1 MKTKYWIQ
9 AARLRTL
16 PLALSC
22 ILMGAGLAKLCAFEI
37 TLSTFTLAIITTL
50 LLQVLSNYANDY
62 GDGIKGTDK
71 LRENQD
77 RMVQSGKISKKSM
90 KNAIVILSICTF
102 ISGLSLLY
110 FSLDFDKIKIILFF
124 LILGISAII
133 AAIKY
138 TVGNSAYG
146 YIGLGDF
153 FVFIF
158 FGVIGVS
165 GSFYL
170 FTHTI
175 HAVVLPGIFFT
186 GFLSCAVLNLN
197 NMRDVDSDT
206 QHGKRTLVVMLGL
219 KGAKIYH
226 YILLLLSLAS
236 FLVIIMLSN
245 NKLFFISTIP
255 LILVLI
261 NLKNVIVNRNVNE
274 LDGELKKIALSC
286 FLSCLT
292 FYVLTQLLVDSLAI

>member
-1 MKTKYWIQ
+1 MKIKYWIQ

-37 TLSTFTLAIITTL
+37 TLSTFLLAIITTL
-50 LLQVLSNYANDY
+50 LLQILSNYANDY

-90 KNAIVILSICTF
+90 KNAIVILSIGTL

-124 LILGISAII
+124 LLLGIFAII

-146 YIGLGDF
+146 YVGLGDF

-175 HAVVLPGIFFT
+175 HTVVLPGIFFT

-226 YILLLLSLAS
+226 YFLLLLSLTS

-245 NKLFFISTIP
+245 NNLFFISTIP

-292 FYVLTQLLVDSLAI
+292 FYVLTQLLVDSFAI